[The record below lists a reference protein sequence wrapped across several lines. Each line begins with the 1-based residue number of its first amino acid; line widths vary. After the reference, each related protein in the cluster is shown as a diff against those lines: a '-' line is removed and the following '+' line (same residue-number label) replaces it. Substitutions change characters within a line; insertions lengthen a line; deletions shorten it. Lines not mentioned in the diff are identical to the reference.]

1 MTSKPILPARKKL
14 LTVWPQK
21 GGIGKSFIS
30 TLVYDYLKDRGATVQ
45 AFDLDHANSTF
56 RRYVGEAAFIDTDV
70 DGDKLAVLDQ
80 MVHALTDA
88 ETRFVLSDNRAA
100 GGEKLERWIEEC
112 DLVGSQEHLGFDLVF
127 VAVVVDD
134 KDAISQVASLVE
146 TYGNRVRWIVA
157 RNLREGPRLPLFD
170 GSATRKK
177 LLAAGAVE
185 TEVACLAEI
194 TRNRLQ
200 LANLTIARG
209 RTAEQLPV
217 LDRSRCVRFHHR
229 MAEEFRK
236 AEGVLFG

>member
-1 MTSKPILPARKKL
+1 MTSRPTIPARKKL

-21 GGIGKSFIS
+21 GGIGKSFVA
-30 TLVYDYLKDRGATVQ
+30 TLLYDHLRERGATVQ

-56 RRYVGEAAFIDTDV
+56 RRLVGEAGFIDTDV

-80 MVHALTDA
+80 LVHALTEGEA
-88 ETRFVLSDNRAA
+88 RFVVADNRAA
-100 GGEKLERWIEEC
+100 GGEKLERWLEEC
-112 DLVGSQEHLGFDLVF
+112 DLVGSQEQLGLDLVF
-127 VAVVVDD
+127 VALAVDD
-134 KDAISQVASLVE
+134 KDAISQVAGLVE

-177 LLAAGAVE
+177 LSAAGAIE
-185 TEVACLAEI
+185 IEVACLAEI
-194 TRNRLQ
+194 TRGRLQ
-200 LANLTIARG
+200 LANLTVARG